1 MTLILSGTDGLS
13 DVDGSAATPAV
24 RGTDTNTGIFFP
36 AADTIGFAEGGV
48 EVARITNTG
57 AWSFGS
63 SGTATGTNGQ
73 VLTSGGSGAAPTWTA
88 PSTGAMTLISTTTA
102 SSSANVL
109 FTGLSTTYTTY
120 LIIVSNAVPA
130 NNGTEFRVQ
139 LSTDSGGS
147 YVTTPWYMTQWYSG
161 VGGATGSGGT
171 SNAYVRLLSGIS
183 NVASDGGISATIY
196 LHNPGRTNAGM
207 QVQAQTSGYNN
218 SSTGFSIASGT
229 YQSTAAI
236 NAANLLFSSG
246 NITSGVFKLYGIS

>member
-1 MTLILSGTDGLS
+1 MPVII
-13 DVDGSAATPAV
+13 
-24 RGTDTNTGIFFP
+24 N
-36 AADTIGFAEGGV
+36 ADTVVGGAVVTADASGVLALQAAGNTALTLNSSRAIGV
-48 EVARITNTG
+48 G
-57 AWSFGS
+57 ASPSFGS
-63 SGTATGTNGQ
+63 SGQ
-73 VLTSGGSGAAPTWTA
+73 VLTSQGSGAAPTWTT
-88 PSTGAMTLISTTTA
+88 PSSGAMTLISTTTA
-102 SSSANVL
+102 SNSANVL
-109 FTGLSTTYTTY
+109 FTGLSNAYTTY

-130 NNGTEFRVQ
+130 NNATEFRVQ

-147 YVTTPWYMTQWYSG
+147 YVTTPWYMTDWYSG
-161 VGGATGSGGT
+161 VGGATGTGST

-183 NVASDGGISATIY
+183 NVASNGGISATIY